1 LFSYSILGA
10 LSRRRLARKEQVL
23 IRLAAKALEEQLG
36 EHARELACAALL
48 LTSASCV
55 PAGAAHLQ
63 TAAATPVTQAL
74 PPEPEPMVLR
84 DVAPTE
90 AAAINATIP
99 LAGGPNL
106 EAPSTIFAAATG
118 LDAARSLNCLAE
130 AVYYEARSESE
141 DGQRAVAQVVLN
153 RVRHPAYPA
162 SVCGVVYQGPLRAG
176 GGCQFTF
183 TCDGSLASPPG
194 GDAWLRARRIAA
206 EALAGSV
213 YAPVGLATH
222 YHTQQVLP
230 VWAFKLAKA
239 EVIGNHIFYRMPG
252 TWGEPGAFTRRYAG
266 REPSPATIVATRLPV
281 YIPRAAP
288 TLPMLAAW
296 TPTTRTQRA
305 EPTPPPVDDRL
316 PQSGVKAEYA
326 TSGRWLSDAMP
337 PSPRGSDG
345 IPTPASTPASAN

>member
-1 LFSYSILGA
+1 MAAVDSLAFKTIEEA
-10 LSRRRLARKEQVL
+10 LRAR
-23 IRLAAKALEEQLG
+23 G
-36 EHARELACAALL
+36 REIACVALL

-55 PAGAAHLQ
+55 PATAAGFDVAIADMPGAASR
-63 TAAATPVTQAL
+63 AAAAV
-74 PPEPEPMVLR
+74 PPEPEPMVLK
-84 DVAPTE
+84 DVSPFD

-99 LAGGPNL
+99 IAEGPTVR
-106 EAPSTIFAAATG
+106 APSTVFRAASA
-118 LDAARSLNCLAE
+118 LDQLRSLDCLAQ
-130 AVYYEARSESE
+130 AVYYEARSEGE

-183 TCDGSLASPPG
+183 TCDGSLAAPPAG
-194 GDAWLRARRIAA
+194 EAWLRARRIAA

-252 TWGEPGAFTRRYAG
+252 AWSSSPRRRRRFRRPFRNSRRPTRRSL
-266 REPSPATIVATRLPV
+266 R
-281 YIPRAAP
+281 PRRRHRP
-288 TLPMLAAW
+288 
-296 TPTTRTQRA
+296 PTTTC
-305 EPTPPPVDDRL
+305 PN
-316 PQSGVKAEYA
+316 
-326 TSGRWLSDAMP
+326 
-337 PSPRGSDG
+337 PR
-345 IPTPASTPASAN
+345 